1 MMHSFMNDYS
11 EGAHPRIL
19 ELITKS
25 NFQQNKGYEDVH
37 SQRAREYIRR
47 AIKRKMWTYTLFPA
61 VP

>member
-25 NFQQNKGYEDVH
+25 NFQQNKGYGEDVH
-37 SQRAREYIRR
+37 SQRPGIY
-47 AIKRKMWTYTLFPA
+47 KKGH
-61 VP
+61 

>member
-25 NFQQNKGYEDVH
+25 NFQQNKGYGEDVQPEGQGIYKKGH
-37 SQRAREYIRR
+37 
-47 AIKRKMWTYTLFPA
+47 
-61 VP
+61 